1 MQQKLVNEFQ
11 RQFNN
16 SPKYLIKAPGR
27 VNLIGEHTDY
37 NNGFVLPIAIER
49 YIWMALTPRKDSM
62 VKIYSMNFKH
72 TKTFDLNILQ
82 HNAKGWIEYAKGI
95 AKHMQDQFG
104 NLCGFDAVLR
114 GNIPRG
120 AGLSSSAAIEL
131 AIARAFATTT
141 DISWDPV
148 AMAQLAQQA
157 ENQWVGVNCGIMD
170 QMVIA
175 AAKADH
181 ALLID
186 CESLELTQIPMPK
199 DISIV
204 IMDTNTRRGL
214 VDSKYNE
221 RRQQCEQAAK
231 ILQVNSLREV
241 TSDMWQESQKSLSG
255 DCLKRARHVITENQR
270 VLDAVNALQKDDM
283 TRLGELMNASH
294 ESLREDFEVSTNN
307 LDIII
312 NAARS
317 AAGCFGARM
326 TGAGFG
332 GCAVAVVKSMYADD
346 FAVQVAEQY
355 QYETK
360 LEPRLY
366 ITNAVDGITVAPHR
380 HTAA

>member
-1 MQQKLVNEFQ
+1 MQQKIVTEFQ
-11 RQFNN
+11 QQFNS
-16 SPKYLIKAPGR
+16 SPEYLIKAPGR

-49 YIWMALTPRKDSM
+49 YIWMALTPRKDSL
-62 VKIYSMNFKH
+62 VKIYSMNFKL
-72 TKTFDLNILQ
+72 TKTFDLNELQ
-82 HNAKGWIEYAKGI
+82 HNNKGWVEYAKGM
-95 AKHMQDQFG
+95 ANVMRREFG
-104 NLCGFDAVLR
+104 DLRGFDAVLR

-120 AGLSSSAAIEL
+120 AGLSSSAALEL
-131 AIARAFATTT
+131 AIARAFATTS
-141 DISWDPV
+141 DITWDSV
-148 AMAQLAQQA
+148 AMAQLAQKA

-175 AAKADH
+175 AAKTNH

-186 CESLELTQIPMPK
+186 CESLKLQQIPMPK

-221 RRQQCEQAAK
+221 RRQQCEEAAK
-231 ILQVNSLREV
+231 ILHVKSLREV
-241 TSDMWQESQKSLSG
+241 TSDMWQESQTLLSG
-255 DCLKRARHVITENQR
+255 NCLKRARHVITENQR
-270 VLDAVNALQKDDM
+270 VLDAVKALHENDM
-283 TRLGELMNASH
+283 AQLGDLMNASH
-294 ESLREDFEVSTNN
+294 ESLKNDFEVSTKN
-307 LDIII
+307 LDLIV

-346 FAVQVAEQY
+346 FAAQVAEQY
-355 QYETK
+355 QHETK
-360 LEPRLY
+360 LEPKLY
-366 ITNAVDGITVAPHR
+366 ITTAVGGITVNSI
-380 HTAA
+380 